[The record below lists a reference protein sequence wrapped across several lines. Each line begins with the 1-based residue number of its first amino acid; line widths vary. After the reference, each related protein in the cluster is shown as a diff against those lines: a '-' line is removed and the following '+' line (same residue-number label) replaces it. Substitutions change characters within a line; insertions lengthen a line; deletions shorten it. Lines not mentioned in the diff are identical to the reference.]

1 MNYLSN
7 KPYPEPQVERKN
19 LEYAKLLLEDYAGR
33 DGEDTAI
40 HQYLYQHL
48 LKDNELSDFALAM
61 EHIAEVEMYHLSLLG
76 KTIRLLGFH
85 PVFGEYSS
93 NKNFIFWNSSS
104 VNYTNDLSE
113 MILSDIKKEEDA
125 IRRYKYHRSIIQ
137 DHYIKSLLTRIIE
150 DEEIHLT
157 IFYSFYKQYCK

>member
-1 MNYLSN
+1 MTDQFSS
-7 KPYPEPQVERKN
+7 
-19 LEYAKLLLEDYAGR
+19 
-33 DGEDTAI
+33 I
-40 HQYLYQHL
+40 
-48 LKDNELSDFALAM
+48 S
-61 EHIAEVEMYHLSLLG
+61 
-76 KTIRLLGFH
+76 IRLSGQ
-85 PVFGEYSS
+85 PIS
-93 NKNFIFWNSSS
+93 NMKNFIFWNSSS

-113 MILSDIKKEEDA
+113 MILSDIKKEEGA